1 MVISD
6 LYASVI
12 PILRR
17 FHQLSVI
24 QILLYKHH
32 KCMGNKDWFAD
43 SGINAQGSAD
53 QGCEGI
59 HYFHSMCLHKEGLGA
74 IAQKNQ
80 SLETLLCQVS

>member
-1 MVISD
+1 
-6 LYASVI
+6 
-12 PILRR
+12 
-17 FHQLSVI
+17 
-24 QILLYKHH
+24 
-32 KCMGNKDWFAD
+32 MGNKDWFAD